1 MSIISIPI
9 VACAFALIVSPL
21 LIFLSYSPGSAPGL
35 METRYENR
43 IFWPALALVS
53 IVSVALNPAVRAGI
67 RVPSHIIYLALYLAL
82 AGASTVWAFSPEA
95 SLTRFVQQMMVVT
108 SIMVP
113 ALLAARAPDLM
124 RGLFACFAFAVA
136 LSIFFVLAGYETVVD
151 GVALGLQGYFIGKNT
166 LGQCAAAA
174 LLLAVHEA
182 LYPGR
187 RRIIGIIF
195 AILSVSLVL
204 FSNSKTS
211 LALALLVPALAALLL
226 ILQRATG
233 ISPAVFPIALV
244 AGYFVLSAVSGY
256 QINRLSYYLYGDS
269 TFSGRETIWDY
280 VFSEIQRRPFFGW
293 GYQSFWL
300 VGPDGPSI
308 VNAPGWVKFM
318 PNAHN
323 GYYDT
328 ILETGYVGLIVLLA
342 FIVSTLHSIG
352 RVSKLNPRRGWVLL
366 SLAFFVIIYNC
377 LESLWVRGFE
387 FLWVIF
393 LIVAADAA
401 RYQQIARRD
410 GRAPQA
416 RRYSPALRR
425 QGS

>member
-1 MSIISIPI
+1 MSIFSIPI
-9 VACAFALIVSPL
+9 IACAFALIVSPL
-21 LIFLSYSPGSAPGL
+21 LIFLSHSPGSAAGL

-53 IVSVALNPAVRAGI
+53 VVAVALNPAFRTRTLI
-67 RVPSHIIYLALYLAL
+67 PPHIVYLALYLVL
-82 AGASTVWAFSPEA
+82 AGTSTVWAFAPEA
-95 SLTRFVQQMMVVT
+95 SVTRFVQQIMVVT
-108 SIMVP
+108 SIMAP
-113 ALLAARAPDLM
+113 ALLIARAPDLM
-124 RGLFACFAFAVA
+124 RGLFVCFAFAIS
-136 LSIFFVLAGYETVVD
+136 LSIFFVIGGYETIAD
-151 GVALGLQGYFIGKNT
+151 GIAIGLQGYFVGKNT

-174 LLLAVHEA
+174 LLLAIHEA

-187 RRIIGIIF
+187 RRVVGVIF
-195 AILSVSLVL
+195 AVLSVSLIL

-211 LALALLVPALAALLL
+211 LGLALLVPLLAALLL
-226 ILQRATG
+226 MLQRTTG
-233 ISPAVFPIALV
+233 ISPAVFPV
-244 AGYFVLSAVSGY
+244 AVVASYFVFSALTDIQV
-256 QINRLSYYLYGDS
+256 NRLSYYLYGDS
-269 TFSGRETIWDY
+269 TFSGRTIIWDY

-328 ILETGYVGLIVLLA
+328 ILETGYVGLILLLA

-352 RVSKLNPRRGWVLL
+352 RVSEHNPRRGWILL
-366 SLAFFVIIYNC
+366 SLAFFVIIYNG

-387 FLWVIF
+387 FLWVVF

-401 RYQQIARRD
+401 RYQQTSRGG
-410 GRAPQA
+410 GRAPQV
-416 RRYSPALRR
+416 RRYSRALRG